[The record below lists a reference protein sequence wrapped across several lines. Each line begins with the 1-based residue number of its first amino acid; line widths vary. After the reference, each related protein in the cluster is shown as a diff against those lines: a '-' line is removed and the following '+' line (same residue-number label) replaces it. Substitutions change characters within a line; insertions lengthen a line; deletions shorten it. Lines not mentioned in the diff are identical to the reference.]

1 MPVPLVSLALRRWRP
16 LVRWQMAEMIPNDLP
31 MKRGWSTAPHGPLTT
46 FGQTRSQDALAPQVL
61 HRLVRR
67 RAARR
72 PAAPLHARPY
82 LRLYHRYAPS
92 PISAGQP
99 RRAASPLFGGT
110 SPADLLTAAQGLARA
125 RARRCLPVAARAGTG
140 ASGSDAT
147 FLVGISSRRSIGASS
162 APLAPHSLPRH
173 CP

>member
-1 MPVPLVSLALRRWRP
+1 MQRRLVSLALRRWRP

-110 SPADLLTAAQGLARA
+110 RQLTYLRPLRASRA
-125 RARRCLPVAARAGTG
+125 RAPAA
-140 ASGSDAT
+140 ASRWRLAPAPAPPGPTPPS
-147 FLVGISSRRSIGASS
+147 SS
-162 APLAPHSLPRH
+162 ASLRVGRSVRAALH
-173 CP
+173 

>member
-1 MPVPLVSLALRRWRP
+1 VPVPLVSLALRRWRP

-46 FGQTRSQDALAPQVL
+46 FGQTRSQDALAQVL

-110 SPADLLTAAQGLARA
+110 LPADLLTAAQGLARA